1 MRLHP
6 RIIEVGLHPDG
17 SLRDRH
23 LWNLPPLGPR
33 TYALRMD
40 AALDFAT
47 ANDLERTITL
57 HIVRHPDTRHVLLIA
72 HPINWIDATGVE
84 VFGTLR
90 NQLLAQ
96 GITLHLVGL
105 KLPVE
110 RLLQAAG
117 HLGEDPGLRLYR
129 TEAEAL
135 QAAWEEPLEAPGA
148 KPETAPSTS
157 PA

>member
-1 MRLHP
+1 
-6 RIIEVGLHPDG
+6 
-17 SLRDRH
+17 
-23 LWNLPPLGPR
+23 
-33 TYALRMD
+33 MD

-57 HIVRHPDTRHVLLIA
+57 HIVRHPDTRHVMLIA

-110 RLLQAAG
+110 RLLKAAG
-117 HLGEDPGLRLYR
+117 HLVEDPRLRLYR